1 MASDNNLQFIREK
14 IYEIRNAFM
23 YSMSNG
29 LVKIPNNILYVVKV
43 DEDGQLWFVCTAPAQ
58 RVEECE
64 AVFPARL
71 LFYKKGKFFHI
82 EVSGKATI
90 VKDSQQTDTS
100 LPASNDDSAQPVLL
114 KMSMMNVEY
123 TSAAEN
129 RQKGKLEV
137 MLENGYKWMLR
148 NLAIPRHEKSVFSK
162 LHQTHMS

>member
-29 LVKIPNNILYVVKV
+29 LVKIPNNVVSVVKI
-43 DEDGQLWFVCTAPAQ
+43 DEEGQLWFVCTAPAQ

-90 VKDSQQTDTS
+90 VKDTDCNLT
-100 LPASNDDSAQPVLL
+100 AGAEAAAQPVLI

-123 TSAAEN
+123 TSTAEN
-129 RQKGKLEV
+129 REKGKLEV

-162 LHQTHMS
+162 LHQTHTS